1 MEKRKKKGATLLE
14 IIISMAII
22 AILVIPISN
31 LIMTSVM
38 NNKRAKEKQNVK
50 LLGQRISESIKDADI
65 ELGASSVVINNGI
78 DEGKD
83 NKTIEADNYKD
94 IKL

>member
-14 IIISMAII
+14 IIISMTII

-38 NNKRAKEKQNVK
+38 NNKR
-50 LLGQRISESIKDADI
+50 S
-65 ELGASSVVINNGI
+65 
-78 DEGKD
+78 
-83 NKTIEADNYKD
+83 
-94 IKL
+94 

>member
-14 IIISMAII
+14 IIISMTII

-78 DEGKD
+78 YEGKD